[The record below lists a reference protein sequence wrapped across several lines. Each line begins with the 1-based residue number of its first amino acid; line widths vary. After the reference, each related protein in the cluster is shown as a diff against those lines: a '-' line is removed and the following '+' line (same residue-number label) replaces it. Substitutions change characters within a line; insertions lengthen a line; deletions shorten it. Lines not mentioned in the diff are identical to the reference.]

1 MKKFLIIILS
11 IVLGLAIIVGV
22 IQLIPVKDVIEINP
36 FSTTENKRPLVIAHG
51 GAKDLF
57 PENTM
62 VAFDG
67 SVAIGIDMLEID
79 VCLTKDNILIT
90 HHDKT
95 IDSMT
100 DGTGEIHDYTFEE
113 LKAFNFG
120 YGFKDLEG
128 NNPYANISVSVTQ
141 LSDVFKKYPNLLY
154 NVEIKNSGDIGEQ
167 AADILYELIKEYDLF
182 DNILVPSFDDETI
195 NHFREITN
203 NSVLTSSAREET
215 KKYIYYHLAQM
226 DNLVFDIN
234 YEAMQLP
241 LSNSGVNL
249 ATKAIINDAHRRNI
263 AVHYWTID
271 DKETMRKLIL
281 MGADG
286 IITDRPDLMNEVLD
300 ELGY

>member
-1 MKKFLIIILS
+1 MKKALK
-11 IVLGLAIIVGV
+11 IIVYVIVAIALLFGV
-22 IQLIPVKDVIEINP
+22 VQLIPVRDVIEDNP
-36 FSTTENKRPLVIAHG
+36 FSIGEDGRPLVIAHG
-51 GAKDLF
+51 GAKKLF

-67 SVAIGIDMLEID
+67 AMAIGIDMLEID

-100 DGTGEIHDYTFEE
+100 DGTGNIRDYTFEE

-120 YGFKDLEG
+120 AGFKDLDG
-128 NNPYANISVSVTQ
+128 SNPYADKHVSVTK
-141 LSDVFKKYPNLLY
+141 LSDVFEKYPDILY
-154 NVEIKNSGDIGEQ
+154 NVEIKNKAETGE
-167 AADILYELIKEYDLF
+167 AAAAILYDLIKKYNLEDQ
-182 DNILVPSFDDETI
+182 ILVPSFDDDTI
-195 NHFREITN
+195 NHFRELTD

-215 KKYIYYHLAQM
+215 KKFIYCHIAQV
-226 DNLVFDIN
+226 DNLVFN
-234 YEAMQLP
+234 VKYQAMQLP

-249 ATKAIINDAHRRNI
+249 AKKSIVKDAHRRNI
-263 AVHYWTID
+263 AVHYWTIN
-271 DKETMRKLIL
+271 DKETMRELIL
-281 MGADG
+281 MGVDG